1 MSGKL
6 STFATLHLS
15 DVQHEAVHHSRTGA
29 HRLVSF
35 TAFERYDH
43 IGCEGACT
51 SGAATPTTGC
61 EAFGHSHSFKFLPL
75 QSAPSTGLWLTES

>member
-1 MSGKL
+1 MSGRL

-15 DVQHEAVHHSRTGA
+15 DVHHETVDHSGAGA

-43 IGCEGACT
+43 IGSEGVCTYACT
-51 SGAATPTTGC
+51 FKWGC
-61 EAFGHSHSFKFLPL
+61 HTHH
-75 QSAPSTGLWLTES
+75 WL